1 MISAAG
7 ILLSTTANFR
17 PCSGPFLSNS
27 LTSLD
32 ERFLTHLF
40 LRFEPDLSDGLKQII
55 FLDPKAWSS
64 VPGESPGRGYK
75 FRSAVYPLGKESIRA
90 AGKFVAHAPD

>member
-1 MISAAG
+1 
-7 ILLSTTANFR
+7 
-17 PCSGPFLSNS
+17 
-27 LTSLD
+27 
-32 ERFLTHLF
+32 
-40 LRFEPDLSDGLKQII
+40 LKQII